1 MKTIKYLFYMILLL
15 SNIGVQGSNYS
26 IDILLEYLE
35 GKGYYDLI
43 QESKIIFGNDVA
55 IEVCKEL
62 VQSSDCETVVR
73 VYMASEIGGEGGKHK
88 LPAYINLEIYEEI
101 LEYFEN
107 NYNINEEIEPLIIV
121 ILYYNYS
128 FMNKEE
134 MISFIEKIIKNPII
148 IHHLLM

>member
-1 MKTIKYLFYMILLL
+1 MRIIRYLFYMILLL
-15 SNIGVQGSNYS
+15 SNIGIQASNYS

-35 GKGYYDLI
+35 VQGYYGLI
-43 QESKIIFGNDVA
+43 QGSKTVFGNDVA

-73 VYMASEIGGEGGKHK
+73 VYMTSESGGGGPHK
-88 LPAYINLEIYEEI
+88 APAYINPEIYEEI
-101 LEYFEN
+101 LVYFEN
-107 NYNINEEIEPLIIV
+107 NYNINEEIEQLIKV

-134 MISFIEKIIKNPII
+134 MISFIERIIKNPKII
-148 IHHLLM
+148 RHLLM